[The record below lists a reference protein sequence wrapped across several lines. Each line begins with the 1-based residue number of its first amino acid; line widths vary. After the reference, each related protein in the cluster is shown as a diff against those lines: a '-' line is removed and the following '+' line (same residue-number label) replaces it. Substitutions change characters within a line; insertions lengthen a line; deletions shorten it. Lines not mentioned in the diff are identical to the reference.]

1 MKFNFNK
8 TNFINCALSFF
19 ALILAVSAGLLYRN
33 FTLWSVACLICS
45 IILFFK
51 LSRKTTSLNKRL
63 NFLISATLNN
73 DFAYKFSEN
82 GISKSEKEVNI
93 ILNRIVKH
101 LENLANSARQNE
113 QFLKLVIDLVEI
125 GIIVS
130 DNKGNVIHINKAAL
144 NLLSTP
150 VMTNTCQIKNTTDL
164 SIYKTEATLN
174 NSTHT
179 IYTITDIRK
188 SIQTAEVESWEK
200 LTRVLTHEIMNSL
213 TPINS
218 MAKSLSLNNSPDEL
232 KKSLEIISDS
242 AESLTAFV
250 KNFRKFSILPEP
262 QQKVF
267 YLKPFLDKIITLSKN
282 QQSATNIKFE
292 LSVFPP
298 DTMVCSDE
306 SMLNLVFI
314 NIIKNAVKAKPKTIG
329 ISSRICE
336 DETIEISVYNDGDLI
351 PDDIIPQIFTPFFTT
366 NKDGSGIGLSLS
378 KRIVSQLGGT
388 LTLSPR
394 PITKFLLRL

>member
-51 LSRKTTSLNKRL
+51 SSRKTTSLNKRL

-232 KKSLEIISDS
+232 KKSLEI
-242 AESLTAFV
+242 T
-250 KNFRKFSILPEP
+250 
-262 QQKVF
+262 
-267 YLKPFLDKIITLSKN
+267 
-282 QQSATNIKFE
+282 
-292 LSVFPP
+292 SVH
-298 DTMVCSDE
+298 
-306 SMLNLVFI
+306 
-314 NIIKNAVKAKPKTIG
+314 
-329 ISSRICE
+329 
-336 DETIEISVYNDGDLI
+336 
-351 PDDIIPQIFTPFFTT
+351 
-366 NKDGSGIGLSLS
+366 
-378 KRIVSQLGGT
+378 
-388 LTLSPR
+388 
-394 PITKFLLRL
+394 